1 MGREKM
7 RVEWILHSV
16 KEEESNLYLTLG
28 ETQLLSSAPVFT
40 TKIITKSEHSVTLGL
55 TGAGC
60 CLIKAGGQCP
70 VEGGGEWTQDWQQ
83 VQGFLYLLD
92 DIIFLNTVV

>member
-7 RVEWILHSV
+7 HVEWILSSV
-16 KEEESNLYLTLG
+16 KEEESNLYLALG
-28 ETQLLSSAPVFT
+28 EAQLLSSALVFT
-40 TKIITKSEHSVTLGL
+40 TKIIPKSEDSLTFGL

-60 CLIKAGGQCP
+60 CLIEGGGQCP